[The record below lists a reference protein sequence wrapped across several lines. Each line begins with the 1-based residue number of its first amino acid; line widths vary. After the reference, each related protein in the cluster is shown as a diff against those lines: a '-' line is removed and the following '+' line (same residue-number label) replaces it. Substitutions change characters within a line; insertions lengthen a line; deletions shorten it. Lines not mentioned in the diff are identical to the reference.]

1 MALAGNANLSMG
13 ETTCVKSP
21 NLWIGETASDL
32 DLCGKRK
39 GGNEIQGAMMAKAK
53 ESSPSRQV
61 SEFTDFD
68 GLLENFKDGF
78 TFEEENFDLMREC
91 LESNDTDLIA
101 EMKEGPPYDHQA
113 VLKYIAQVR
122 NSGGFDLDVKLP
134 TYLGSLLVV
143 LIPLDL
149 SKDKNEFPGDSDPDD
164 ANHQIPTVRE
174 YAYQRARFA
183 IDEINVDMNAKTFEL
198 VEVVRAVKTA
208 CGGFFMFLTLA
219 VKKVG
224 EAEEEAATITIQAIV
239 LHDLGKP
246 MELKEWRFKPDA
258 QA

>member
-1 MALAGNANLSMG
+1 MGNANLSIG
-13 ETTCVKSP
+13 ETKSP
-21 NLWIGETASDL
+21 YLWIGETASDL

-39 GGNEIQGAMMAKAK
+39 RGNEIQESDAAVMAKAK
-53 ESSPSRQV
+53 ESSRQV

-68 GLLENFKDGF
+68 GLLENFKRGF
-78 TFEEENFDLMREC
+78 MFEDENFDFMKEC
-91 LESNDTDLIA
+91 LKNNDTDLIA

-113 VLKYIAQVR
+113 ILKYITQVR

-134 TYLGSLLVV
+134 TYLGGELVCFF
-143 LIPLDL
+143 PLDL
-149 SKDKNEFPGDSDPDD
+149 SNDKNEFPGDSDPDD

-198 VEVVRAVKTA
+198 VEVVRAVESA
-208 CGGFFMFLTLA
+208 CSGTFMFLTLA

-224 EAEEEAATITIQAIV
+224 EAEEAAIITIQAIV
-239 LHDLGKP
+239 LHDRGEP